1 MAAGARRILPDNEYE
16 AVCFGMPTPQ
26 ADVGL
31 TNRYLAEAGRNAWIH
46 PLMLAGKGL
55 ASPGELEQ
63 ALATRAYRGY
73 KVFLNWY
80 GDDYGERTIMD
91 MLSPVE
97 MEPADRLGLIVLLH
111 VPRAGRL
118 ADPVIQQGAR
128 ALARDYPNARIVL
141 AQVRV

>member
-1 MAAGARRILPDNEYE
+1 MTEPVAAGARRILPDNEYE

-31 TNRYLAEAGRNAWIH
+31 TNR
-46 PLMLAGKGL
+46 
-55 ASPGELEQ
+55 
-63 ALATRAYRGY
+63 
-73 KVFLNWY
+73 
-80 GDDYGERTIMD
+80 RT
-91 MLSPVE
+91 
-97 MEPADRLGLIVLLH
+97 
-111 VPRAGRL
+111 GRL